1 MSRVGWDSGDFSPFC
16 TFMDTVIVLVWF
28 MEPALGET
36 VSQQTSWYSGFYD
49 PSFDFSDNS
58 HSDRCAVVPPWGFD

>member
-1 MSRVGWDSGDFSPFC
+1 
-16 TFMDTVIVLVWF
+16 MDTVIVLVWF